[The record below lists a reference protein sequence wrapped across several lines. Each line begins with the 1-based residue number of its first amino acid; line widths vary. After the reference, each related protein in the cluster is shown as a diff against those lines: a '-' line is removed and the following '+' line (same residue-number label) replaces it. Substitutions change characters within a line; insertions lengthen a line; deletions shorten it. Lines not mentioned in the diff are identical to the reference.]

1 MSKISKSKRNYL
13 YSPYQLNDG
22 LADAPPDDTTAFVDP
37 VLSGLPAN
45 LSRNLWDDWSEET
58 MLQDDTTLANFA
70 SGMDMTFPDAPR
82 KPRANSYN
90 FIDAIIMEAKPEPDN
105 HNSNHANHNGLG
117 LSPPIHLTP
126 APTNGMPNLA
136 LHTNGLGAEPSSY
149 ASFGNSHV
157 EYGKASSTW
166 QPQEPPSMWPSQDK
180 PPLLQAQAT
189 LPSHSMAHAMNGHM
203 HQQVAMLPP
212 QQQTPQ
218 PSQHHPATSQQQGM
232 PSMMAQAPMMHPGMA
247 PYGAQSMMMPG
258 FMYSQPM
265 MGFNAHPG
273 MMQLPMNMLP
283 MNAMSMGMMPMGV
296 PPTAPVLGIPPMV
309 PTAPAF
315 LAAKP
320 PLKPNAAPFVQI
332 ARKPGAPEMSS
343 MLANLLEE
351 EAEKKN
357 KKLERNR
364 DSARESRRKQQ
375 KYVEVLEDGIQQLQ
389 ITKEHIQRHRWGR
402 PPLPLDAVVGVPAR
416 HRNAFDIVKWTSRQK
431 RWLGLPHKA
440 RLLELQRCFVA
451 IGQTLMRLQTSV
463 LDMQLVAHALDS
475 SDLVAYLGLDQGQV
489 AALHATALAMRRE
502 ESVRLMVLMKA
513 YRGLRR
519 FAAEL
524 CALGPDMD
532 MYFRELMSGEQMTKL
547 LSWTESMRAEMD
559 RLSFADDDERPI

>member
-22 LADAPPDDTTAFVDP
+22 LADAPPDDNTAFVDP

-90 FIDAIIMEAKPEPDN
+90 FIDAIIMETKPEPDN
-105 HNSNHANHNGLG
+105 HSNHVSNGLV
-117 LSPPIHLTP
+117 SPPMHLTP
-126 APTNGMPNLA
+126 APTNGMPDMT
-136 LHTNGLGAEPSSY
+136 LHTNGIGAAATSY
-149 ASFGNSHV
+149 ASFGASHV
-157 EYGKASSTW
+157 EYAKTPSTW
-166 QPQEPPSMWPSQDK
+166 QPQEPPSMWASQDK
-180 PPLLQAQAT
+180 PPQAT
-189 LPSHSMAHAMNGHM
+189 PPSHNMPHA
-203 HQQVAMLPP
+203 QVAMLPP
-212 QQQTPQ
+212 PQLQQQQ
-218 PSQHHPATSQQQGM
+218 HPATPQQGM

-265 MGFNAHPG
+265 MGFNAHP
-273 MMQLPMNMLP
+273 
-283 MNAMSMGMMPMGV
+283 AWAMMPMGM
-296 PPTAPVLGIPPMV
+296 PPAAPVLSIPPMV
-309 PTAPAF
+309 PPTPAF

-320 PLKPNAAPFVQI
+320 PLKPNAVPFVQI
-332 ARKPGAPEMSS
+332 ARKPGTPEMSS

-402 PPLPLDAVVGVPAR
+402 PPLPLDAVVGVPPR

-431 RWLGLPHKA
+431 RLLGLPHKA
-440 RLLELQRCFVA
+440 RMLELQRCFVA
-451 IGQTLMRLQTSV
+451 IGHTLVRLQNSV
-463 LDMQLVAHALDS
+463 LDMQLLASALE
-475 SDLVAYLGLDQGQV
+475 SDLVTYLGLNQGQV
-489 AALHATALAMRRE
+489 AALHTTALTMRRE

-519 FAAEL
+519 FAADL
-524 CALGPDMD
+524 CVLGPGMD

-547 LSWTESMRAEMD
+547 LSWTESMRAEID
-559 RLSFADDDERPI
+559 RLSFEDGDDERPI